1 MQFFSDFTSAFRKDS
16 KFQLFFLSVLT
27 VGLSYGLYKGIIDNY
42 LAEAVAMT
50 EFDKGVSEF
59 FRELPGLLLVFIL
72 AAFYMLSAETLYKLG
87 AVIMLAGMMMQTV
100 VPENKVMVILAIIL
114 YSLGDHIQL
123 GGVPPYF
130 GISAREGRSARAWVI
145 QLHHAGG
152 QLDRLFDY
160 QHCIPVRFRRDC
172 VSGGFCCLHSSDC
185 PWSGICLP
193 IDRPQ

>member
-123 GGVPPYF
+123 GMRTTLTLEY
-130 GISAREGRSARAWVI
+130 AREGRSGRALGYI
-145 QLHHAGG
+145 SSIMQGG
-152 QLDRLFDY
+152 QL
-160 QHCIPVRFRRDC
+160 I
-172 VSGGFCCLHSSDC
+172 GFLIISAASCSF
-185 PWSGICLP
+185 PA
-193 IDRPQ
+193 